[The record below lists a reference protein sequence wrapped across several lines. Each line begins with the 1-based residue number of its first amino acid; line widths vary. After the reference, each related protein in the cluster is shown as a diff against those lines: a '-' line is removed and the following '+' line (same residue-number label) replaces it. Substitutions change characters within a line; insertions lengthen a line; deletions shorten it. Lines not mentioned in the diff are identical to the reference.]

1 MPTPTPPRAE
11 LKQELPGDMSRSL
24 PLESEDV
31 VLQQSRLWARSI
43 TWALVAVT
51 GFGLGWLALAETEEI
66 VVAPGKLEPI
76 GAVKEVQMPIG
87 GVAKEILVRDGDA
100 VKKGQVVMRLDT
112 EASEQRQLSLRQ
124 NQRLKQEQ
132 LRSKLDQLELKHRE
146 LARYLELNSEEVS
159 KLEKTLALDKEILSR
174 LATLSQEG
182 AAGELQYLQQRN
194 KVQEG
199 EGQLMQTRVERFRQ
213 KAILDQ
219 GLQQSQGEIAALQS
233 ELADIR
239 SQLTEARVTLRYQAL
254 HSPVDGVVFD
264 LKPKSPGFTAQGAE
278 TIMKIVPYD
287 KLEARVEIASS
298 DIGFVRTGMPVDIS
312 IDSFPATDFG
322 VLEGTVK
329 QIGSDALPP
338 DPQGQRQ
345 EYRFP
350 ATVKLASQQLKL
362 KSGKKLPLQ
371 VGMSLQANVKLRKV
385 TYLQLLMGTFREK
398 ADSLRQI

>member
-1 MPTPTPPRAE
+1 M
-11 LKQELPGDMSRSL
+11 M
-24 PLESEDV
+24 
-31 VLQQSRLWARSI
+31 RLVERVQDAIEQR
-43 TWALVAVT
+43 VKVT
-51 GFGLGWLALAETEEI
+51 GHDESVLRQSQVWTKAVIWGLIGTTAFGVGWLALAQTEEI

-87 GVAKEILVRDGDA
+87 GVAKEILVKDGDA
-100 VKKGQVVMRLDT
+100 VKAGQVLMRLDT

-124 NQRLKQEQ
+124 SQRLKQEQ
-132 LRSKLDQLELKHRE
+132 LRTKLDQFALKQQE
-146 LARYLELNSEEVS
+146 LARYLDLNDEEVG
-159 KLEKTLALDKEILSR
+159 KLSKTLALDKEILSR
-174 LATLSQEG
+174 LEYLAREG

-199 EGQLMQTRVERFRQ
+199 EGQLMQTKVDRLRQ

-219 GLQQSQGEIAALQS
+219 GIQQLQGEIAALQS
-233 ELADIR
+233 ELAEIR
-239 SQLTEARVTLRYQAL
+239 SQLTEAGVTLRYQAL
-254 HSPVDGVVFD
+254 HSPVNGVVFD

-287 KLEARVEIASS
+287 KLQAKVEIASS
-298 DIGFVRTGMPVDIS
+298 DIGFVRTGMPVDLS

-338 DPQGQRQ
+338 DPQKQRE

-350 ATVKLASQQLKL
+350 ATIQLASQQLQL
-362 KSGKKLPLQ
+362 KSGKQLPLQ
-371 VGMSLQANVKLRKV
+371 VGMSLHANIKLRKV
-385 TYLQLLMGTFREK
+385 SYLQLLMGTFRDK

>member
-1 MPTPTPPRAE
+1 MGLFERFQDGIEQRAPITGHDE
-11 LKQELPGDMSRSL
+11 SVLRQSQVWTRSVIWGL
-24 PLESEDV
+24 V
-31 VLQQSRLWARSI
+31 G
-43 TWALVAVT
+43 TTALAV
-51 GFGLGWLALAETEEI
+51 GWLALAKTEEI

-87 GVAKEILVRDGDA
+87 GVAKEILVKDGDA
-100 VKKGQVVMRLDT
+100 VKAGQVVMRLDT

-124 NQRLKQEQ
+124 SQRLKQEE
-132 LRSKLDQLELKHRE
+132 LRTRLDQFRLKQQE
-146 LARYLELNSEEVS
+146 LARYLQLNDEEVS
-159 KLEKTLALDKEILSR
+159 KLEKTLALDREILSR
-174 LATLSQEG
+174 LETLAREG

-199 EGQLMQTRVERFRQ
+199 EGQLMQTRVDRLRQ

-219 GLQQSQGEIAALQS
+219 GIQQLQGEIASLQS
-233 ELADIR
+233 ELAEIR
-239 SQLTEARVTLRYQAL
+239 SQLTEANVTLRYQAL
-254 HSPVDGVVFD
+254 HAPVNGVVFD
-264 LKPKSPGFTAQGAE
+264 LKPRSPGFTAQSAE

-322 VLEGTVK
+322 VLEGSVK

-338 DPQGQRQ
+338 DAQKQR
-345 EYRFP
+345 EDYRYP
-350 ATVKLASQQLKL
+350 ATIALASQQLSL
-362 KSGKKLPLQ
+362 RSGKQLPLQ
-371 VGMSLQANVKLRKV
+371 VGMSLHANIKLRKV
-385 TYLQLLMGTFREK
+385 SYLQLLLGTFRDK

>member
-1 MPTPTPPRAE
+1 MPLPSPQRTDPTQQAPRD
-11 LKQELPGDMSRSL
+11 PGTSL
-24 PLESEDV
+24 SLESEDV
-31 VLQQSRLWARSI
+31 VLQQSRLWARGI
-43 TWALVAVT
+43 TWALVGVT
-51 GFGLGWLALAETEEI
+51 GFGLGWMALAKTEEI
-66 VVAPGKLEPI
+66 VVAPGKLQPI

-87 GVAKEILVRDGDA
+87 GVAKEILVKDGDA

-112 EASEQRQLSLRQ
+112 EASEQRQISLRQ

-132 LRSKLDQLELKHRE
+132 LRSKLDQLRLKHSE
-146 LARYLELNSEEVS
+146 LARYLELNNEEVT
-159 KLEKTLALDKEILSR
+159 KLEKTLALDKEILAR
-174 LATLSQEG
+174 LDFLSKEG

-199 EGQLMQTRVERFRQ
+199 EGQLMQTRVDRFRQ

-219 GLQQSQGEIAALQS
+219 GIQQSQGEIAALQS

-254 HSPVDGVVFD
+254 HSPVNGVVFD
-264 LKPKSPGFTAQGAE
+264 LKPRSPGFTAQSAE

-338 DPQGQRQ
+338 DPQEQRQ

-350 ATVKLASQQLKL
+350 ATISLASQQLKL
-362 KSGKKLPLQ
+362 KSGKQLPLQ
-371 VGMSLQANVKLRKV
+371 VGMSLHANVKLRKV
-385 TYLQLLMGTFREK
+385 TYLQLLLGTFKEK